1 MFAEQQPYLIL
12 VSSHEGGFKR
22 ALRAASPLRHQGQ
35 AFRNG
40 SDDFWIAAIER
51 HSQYV
56 AAVLAASF
64 RVKVR

>member
-1 MFAEQQPYLIL
+1 MFAEQQPDLIL
-12 VSSHEGGFKR
+12 VSGNQACFKR
-22 ALRAASPLRHQGQ
+22 ALGAASPLRHQGQ